1 MVYAAVI
8 EGAQGILFYSH
19 GRKGDPFYIRDHDE
33 HWAFVQRLGMELQI
47 LSPVLLSP
55 AANEQVS
62 VANKSIN
69 VTLRKRAVTGN
80 PSSTELYLIAAN
92 MAHKAPA
99 VERHFPGVKQTE
111 VRIVLKDVGDG
122 QAEVVGTAGAGSAK
136 AGRFLPI
143 HAGAFTDSF
152 DPYAVHV
159 YRISTPTKVSGRKI

>member
-1 MVYAAVI
+1 MTYIAVI
-8 EGAQGILFYSH
+8 EGAEGILFYSH

-33 HWAFVQRLGMELQI
+33 HWAFVQRLGRELQT
-47 LSPVLLSP
+47 LSPVLLTP
-55 AANEQVS
+55 AAKEQVS

-69 VTLRKRAVTGN
+69 VTLRKRAVAGP
-80 PSSTELYLIAAN
+80 PSSTELYVIAAN
-92 MAHKAPA
+92 MAHRAPA

-143 HAGAFTDSF
+143 REGAFRDSF
-152 DPYAVHV
+152 DPYAVHI
-159 YRISTPTKVSGRKI
+159 YRISTPPTPSPRP